1 MITSARTAA
10 PLAALLKTVT
20 PLRAEQVAPMRDRLD
35 QLTKPKGSLGRLEDL
50 AVQLSQIYGEPPPAL
65 ERRAVIVMVADHG
78 VAVRGVSAY
87 PRAVTA
93 QMCYNFAA
101 GGAAVCVMAPAAG
114 ASVYVVDVGVDAD
127 LSTLKGIHHRK
138 VRRGSR
144 DLSRERALTLNEV
157 RAAILTGSEF
167 VARLDPFPDV
177 IAIGEMGI
185 GNTTAAAA
193 IAAAITGTDPRRV
206 VGRGTGISDETIA
219 FKIELI
225 GRAVRRIPPRAGAL
239 RILGEVGGIEIAAL
253 VGVIL
258 GAARARRAVI
268 IDGFIASAAALTCV
282 RLCSAASGYLVASHL
297 SPEPGH
303 RVVLAALGLK
313 PYLDLEMRLGEGTGA
328 LLAFPI
334 VDAAARIF
342 RMATFA
348 KAGVSTARESVTS

>member
-1 MITSARTAA
+1 VIGRARGTG
-10 PLAALLKTVT
+10 PLAELVKAVI
-20 PLRAEQVAPMRDRLD
+20 PLETEHVAPIRHRLD
-35 QLTKPKGSLGRLEDL
+35 SLTKPRGSLGRLEDL
-50 AVQLSQIYGEPPPAL
+50 AVQLTQIYGAPPPSL

-78 VAVRGVSAY
+78 VAARGVSAY
-87 PRAVTA
+87 PLAVTA
-93 QMCYNFAA
+93 QMCHNFAA
-101 GGAAVCVMAPAAG
+101 GGAAICVMAPAAG

-127 LSTLKGIHHRK
+127 LSELEGIHHRK
-138 VRRGSR
+138 VRRASR
-144 DLSRERALTLNEV
+144 DLSRERALTLSEV
-157 RAAILTGSEF
+157 RRAILTGAEF
-167 VARLDPFPDV
+167 VANLQPFPDV

-193 IAAAITGTDPRRV
+193 LAAAITGADPARV
-206 VGRGTGISDETIA
+206 AGRGTGISDEALA
-219 FKIELI
+219 FKIALI
-225 GRAVRRIPPRAGAL
+225 ERALARIPRGAGAL

-282 RLCSAASGYLVASHL
+282 RLCSAASAYLVASHL

-303 RVVLAALGLK
+303 QVVLAALGLK

-334 VDAAARIF
+334 VDAAGRIL

-348 KAGVSTARESVTS
+348 SAGVSTASDHTAL